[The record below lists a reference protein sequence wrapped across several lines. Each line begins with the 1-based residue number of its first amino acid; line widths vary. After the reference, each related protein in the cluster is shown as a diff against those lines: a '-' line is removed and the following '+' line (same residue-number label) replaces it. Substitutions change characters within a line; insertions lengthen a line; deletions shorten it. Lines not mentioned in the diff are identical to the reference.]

1 MGSHSRPELW
11 RFLVALGCS
20 AERAVAL
27 SCDQTVT
34 PADAVSKAFEDDNAP
49 RPAFAV
55 AQPQFEEIDGVV
67 RLEVVNPQAQLAID
81 SLATLSEPQR
91 IAVCAVHLLGVAK
104 GDVASLGVDVL
115 DVAAAEEGLRRFNP
129 GCSVE
134 EVLEP
139 ICSLEVPDCER
150 DGFGRSWMPATGALI
165 VLVLLLALS
174 AAFRTPAPV
183 ASAPTTVS
191 TPALAAEGV
200 PSTESARP
208 LVVTPSSTTTST
220 PVRQVNIEIGEEN
233 TIVRFDPETGDVIWV
248 SLPLRMPE
256 IVAVHPNTIQLT
268 SSGRPVVM
276 SLLDG
281 TILPG

>member
-20 AERAVAL
+20 TERAAAL
-27 SCDQTVT
+27 SFDQTVT

-67 RLEVVNPQAQLAID
+67 GLETLNPQAQSAID
-81 SLATLSEPQR
+81 SLAMLSGSER
-91 IAVCAVHLLGVAK
+91 IAICAVHLLGVAK
-104 GDVASLGVDVL
+104 GDVAHLGVDVS
-115 DVAAAEEGLRRFNP
+115 DVATAEEVLRRSNP
-129 GCSVE
+129 ECSIE

-150 DGFGRSWMPATGALI
+150 DAYSQSWMPAAGALI
-165 VLVLLLALS
+165 VVVLMLVLSTAL
-174 AAFRTPAPV
+174 RTPAPA
-183 ASAPTTVS
+183 ASAQTTVS
-191 TPALAAEGV
+191 IQALATEAV
-200 PSTESARP
+200 QSTEPPPQA
-208 LVVTPSSTTTST
+208 VVTPSSTTTAAPT
-220 PVRQVNIEIGEEN
+220 RQVNIEIREEN
-233 TIVRFDPETGDVIWV
+233 TIVRLEPETGDVIWE